1 MNEKR
6 RKIVKFISE
15 ELSSICARLEDI
27 EDEEQECVDNTPENL
42 QDTERYA
49 HAEECVEILSDARA
63 DIETIIENL
72 EGV

>member
-6 RKIVKFISE
+6 RKIVKFISA
-15 ELSSICARLEDI
+15 ELSSICARLGDV

-42 QDTERYA
+42 QDTERYT

-63 DIETIIENL
+63 EIETVIENL